1 MADDERGIDAHLR
14 ITGISAGYGPV
25 AVIHD
30 ITMTVARGEIVTV
43 IGPNGAGKS
52 TLLKAVIGV
61 LPLLEGS
68 ITLGEERIDG
78 LRTDRIARRG
88 VGYVPQVRDV
98 FESLSVRENLEMG
111 GYVLPRHEVAA
122 RIEEVLE
129 VFPALAP
136 MRDRQAGTLSGGE
149 RKMLAASRVLMTR
162 PTLLVLDEPT
172 AGLAPQLAH
181 SMLREHVTRL
191 AATGA
196 AVLLVE
202 QRAREA
208 LAISDW
214 AYLMTSGAVLMS
226 DRASTLANRD
236 DVGEIFLG
244 SSVRASG
251 PERTL

>member
-1 MADDERGIDAHLR
+1 LADDRGTDAHLR
-14 ITGISAGYGPV
+14 VSGVSAGYGPV

-30 ITMTVARGEIVTV
+30 VTLTVARGEIVTV

-52 TLLKAVIGV
+52 TLLKAIIGA

-68 ITLGEERIDG
+68 IALGDERIDG
-78 LRTDRIARRG
+78 LRTDKIARRG

-98 FESLSVRENLEMG
+98 FEPLTVRENLEMG

-122 RIEEVLE
+122 RIEEVLT

-172 AGLAPQLAH
+172 AGLAPQLAQA
-181 SMLREHVTRL
+181 MLREHVTRL
-191 AATGA
+191 ASTGA

-226 DRASTLANRD
+226 ERAATLAARE

-244 SSVRASG
+244 SGVRAS
-251 PERTL
+251 RS

>member
-1 MADDERGIDAHLR
+1 LADERETEAHLR
-14 ITGISAGYGPV
+14 VTGVSAGYGPV
-25 AVIHD
+25 AVIHEVA
-30 ITMTVARGEIVTV
+30 MTVARGEIVTV

-52 TLLKAVIGV
+52 TLLKAIIGA

-68 ITLGEERIDG
+68 ITLGGERVDG
-78 LRTDRIARRG
+78 LRTDKIARRG

-98 FESLSVRENLEMG
+98 FEPLTVRENLEMG

-122 RIEEVLE
+122 RVDEVLTL
-129 VFPALAP
+129 FPALAE
-136 MRDRQAGTLSGGE
+136 MRERQAGTLSGGE

-172 AGLAPQLAH
+172 AGLAPQLAQA
-181 SMLREHVTRL
+181 MLREHVTRL
-191 AATGA
+191 ASTGA

-214 AYLMTSGAVLMS
+214 AYLMTSGEVLMS
-226 DRASTLANRD
+226 DRASTLAARE

-244 SSVRASG
+244 SSARAS
-251 PERTL
+251 RS